1 METFFNPRSVAVVGA
16 SEKPNLG
23 NKVVQNLKAGFPGEI
38 YPINPNYKTV
48 EGLACY
54 PSIDAISGHLDLVI
68 VLVPA
73 KLIPAVLN
81 ACAAKGT
88 KSVIIESAGFNESG
102 EQGKA
107 LQAECDRIAR
117 KSGIRIWGPNC
128 MGLVDVRRQ
137 YFFTFMHPRIRAE
150 GLLPGNISLIVQSGM
165 MSAIFL
171 LELAHRGIGVAK
183 ACSIGNRADLDECEI
198 LEYLEKD
205 PDTKVIALYL
215 ESIPRG
221 RRLATLVRKST
232 KPIVLL
238 PGGQSEAGA
247 TAAISHTS
255 SLSGNSR
262 LLKSVLANEG
272 VVIADSVFQMMDIA
286 NTLCMIPKMNPAARI
301 AIVTLSGGAGI
312 LACDALEHSGL
323 TIATLSEQTKEKL
336 MEIFPPWMPPANPID
351 LFPAVAKRG
360 RVVAFRSA
368 LQAALSDEGV
378 DAVVIHFVAG
388 LEDSVIDLKQAKET
402 ADQLGK
408 TVVFW
413 LMGIEA
419 SKRKFKEDA
428 RKAGIAV
435 YSDATGVATCLS
447 AVARYNTYRQCAVV
461 STIAQTQDAKQSDT
475 PPLTTEAPVWDEFDS
490 KHLLSQWEIP
500 VVSEKIC
507 TDADDAWLFAQQSGT
522 PVVLKGLIPGK
533 AHKSEHGLV
542 KLGLSDRS
550 ALLKAHSDLTASLQ
564 DNGRIIVQK
573 QMVYEYELIAG
584 FLRDPQFGPCIMF
597 GLGGVLAE
605 LTPDVE
611 FCLAPLSLNDAIKLM
626 RRLRNRKLLEGFR
639 GISPIDESTMAQ
651 LLVNLGNLGAAYPQI
666 EQIDI
671 NPLVVYRG
679 KPVAVDATVVLRTS
693 DNARTKM
700 EIADE

>member
-1 METFFNPRSVAVVGA
+1 METFFNPSSVAVIGA

-23 NKVVQNLKAGFPGEI
+23 NKVVQNLKAGFPGAI
-38 YPINPNYKTV
+38 YPVNPNYKTI
-48 EGLACY
+48 EGLTCY
-54 PSIDAISGHLDLVI
+54 PSIDAIPGHLDLVI

-88 KSVIIESAGFNESG
+88 RSVIIESAGFNESG
-102 EQGKA
+102 EQGQA
-107 LQAECDRIAR
+107 LQAECDRIAE
-117 KSGIRIWGPNC
+117 KAGIRIWGPNC

-183 ACSIGNRADLDECEI
+183 ACSIGNRADLDECDL
-198 LEYLEKD
+198 LEHLEKD

-221 RRLATLVRKST
+221 RLLTKLVRKST

-247 TAAISHTS
+247 IAAISHTS

-262 LLKSVLANEG
+262 LLRSVLANEG
-272 VVIADSVFQMMDIA
+272 VAIADSVFQMMDIA
-286 NTLCMIPKMNPAARI
+286 NTLCLIPRMNPAARI

-312 LACDALEHSGL
+312 LACDALEQSGL
-323 TIATLSEQTKEKL
+323 TIAKLSDQTKKRL
-336 MEIFPPWMPPANPID
+336 MEIFPPWMPPSNPID
-351 LFPAVAKRG
+351 LFPAVAMRG
-360 RVVAFRSA
+360 RIVAFRSA
-368 LQAALSDEGV
+368 LQAALSDDGV

-388 LEDSVIDLKQAKET
+388 LEDTVIDLEHAKET

-413 LMGIEA
+413 LMGIEEG
-419 SKRKFKEDA
+419 KRKFKEEA

-435 YSDATGVATCLS
+435 HSDATRIAQCLS
-447 AVARYNTYRQCAVV
+447 AVAHYNANKQGTVL
-461 STIAQTQDAKQSDT
+461 STIDQAQVAKQADP
-475 PPLTTEAPVWDEFDS
+475 PPLTIEAHIWDEFDS
-490 KHLLSQWEIP
+490 KRLLSQWEIP
-500 VVSEKIC
+500 VVTEKIC
-507 TDADDAWLFAQQSGT
+507 ADEDDAWSFSQQVGM
-522 PVVLKGLIPGK
+522 PVVLKGLTPDK

-550 ALLKAHSDLTASLQ
+550 ALRQAYSDLTTHLQ
-564 DNGRIIVQK
+564 GNGRIIVQK
-573 QMVYEYELIAG
+573 QMDYEYELIAG

-597 GLGGVLAE
+597 GFGGVLAE
-605 LTPDVE
+605 LSPDVE
-611 FCLAPLSLNDAIKLM
+611 FCLAPLSPSDATKLM

-639 GISPIDESTMAQ
+639 GMTPIDESTMAQ
-651 LLVNLGNLGAAYPQI
+651 LLVNLGNLGAAYQQI

-671 NPLVVYRG
+671 NPLLVGRG
-679 KPVAVDATVVLRTS
+679 KPVAVDANVVLSKNKR
-693 DNARTKM
+693 
-700 EIADE
+700 